1 MFDSQF
7 SNYITLTRK
16 RTNES
21 IKLDQR
27 RVKIREN
34 KNGLMAISYVGPV
47 FEIIDIENFFDD
59 IISSEKLDM
68 NIGETGDS
76 RVSFR
81 GIIDGKGKN
90 FPQNLDHK
98 IILLQEPTCLDERV
112 NVQETGFSKFKLKNE
127 DSESFYFFK
136 VHLQQHPI
144 GQLPNHFHHQLPY
157 QVILPYHL

>member
-81 GIIDGKGKN
+81 GIIDGNGKN

-127 DSESFYFFK
+127 DCE
-136 VHLQQHPI
+136 
-144 GQLPNHFHHQLPY
+144 
-157 QVILPYHL
+157 